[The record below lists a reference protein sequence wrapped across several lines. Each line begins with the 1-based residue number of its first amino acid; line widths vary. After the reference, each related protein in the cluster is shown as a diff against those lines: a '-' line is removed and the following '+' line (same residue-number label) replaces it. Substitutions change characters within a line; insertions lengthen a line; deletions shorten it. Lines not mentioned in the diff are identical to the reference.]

1 MATDLGQ
8 SRATPPAKYEAF
20 VTAQLARA
28 ERRIRTLDLAT
39 ALLGFLTGTTV
50 FALLMTLCDRGLNLS
65 DGARQFAFAAYLLGA
80 AAYVGLTVVRPMRRR
95 VNPYFAARRVEATLP
110 GAKNSVVNWLDLQQ
124 TDVPPVIRGALGQRA
139 ARDLGRA
146 DLEQAISGRRAK
158 WAGLLAGALAG
169 VLLALI
175 FFQGAGPFFFRLGRV
190 FAPFAIGGPAPTRTQ
205 LTLLQPPEGDATVT
219 VGRPVTFVVRVDG
232 TVPDPRKADALKLL
246 FRYRED
252 EPYQERPLVPD
263 SGREWSVSVPAIDV
277 QSGFWYRVAGGDAVT
292 PEYRVRVR
300 STPLVTDFLATYQFP
315 AYTARPEVVRRER
328 KLEALVGTR
337 VVLKV
342 RTNRELKDAGL
353 DFDRKN
359 NEGRE
364 KVPGERLADEPTAF
378 RVVLPLEQSGQYRL
392 RFTAADGET
401 YLDPLAYPVVVTPDL
416 PPTVELT
423 KPGKDVQLPANG
435 VLQLEGQASD
445 DIGVKSLTLRMSL
458 LGGIRLQPKNYRS
471 DDKIRLPHGGYP
483 TSLAYKDFVELAK
496 LKDSEGKPVKL
507 QKGDTLEYWL
517 EASDACDRPRPNVSE
532 SKHYRV
538 QIVEASKDDRQQ
550 QQEVQ
555 QAQDEQKQH
564 EKSQDQQIQQED
576 KERQDAAEQQNQQN
590 QEESAKDQQPKDGG
604 DGKPGDKDQGTG
616 NKDGKD
622 GKDDKTG
629 SGNGEK
635 GDKGKDEKPGAS
647 DGSGNP
653 ADTEQQKKDEQTK
666 QQADRLQEAINKL
679 GQEQKNGEKGEGK
692 GDPKPGD
699 GTGKGEGKPEQAPQP
714 GEAKPEG
721 QPGADKQA
729 GEGKEGPKPGDKREK
744 PSEGK
749 GAGTPNP
756 MQDNKAEAKGG
767 SPMKDQAEGK
777 GEGTPMQ
784 PPSPAE
790 AKGGGSSPEGQ
801 KDAGKEKPESQ
812 GSPQKPVA
820 EGQAKDAGP
829 GGKTADGR
837 PAGEKKDQP
846 QPAEKSE
853 GKAGDKTAGGETQAA
868 PKGDKSSDPTPR
880 AEAKPDSTGGG
891 KEGSRAEAKPDKA
904 PSNAGGK
911 GEKMKPE
918 SVTPRDVEQL
928 AKDLDSSD
936 PRKREQAAEQLAK
949 AKDLARDAEAREAAR
964 KELEKHGLNPDG
976 KAGKPAPQDAT
987 PRDAEQLAKDLKSDD
1002 AGKREDAAKQ
1012 LEKMKDLARDPAT
1025 REAARKE
1032 LEKNGRGA
1040 GDDKIA
1046 QGKPQTPEGT
1056 SDGKKPESPAEAKGG
1071 AGDKKQETG
1080 TAKASDPKGEGQSAE
1095 GKDGPRQE
1103 GKVADAKEMS
1113 SDATKV
1119 PTGRRDGDGPDGVE
1133 PPVLDAKPKEHR
1145 AGVIQL
1151 EDIRKN
1157 INKDVLK
1164 AANMTEEQY
1173 REWEKAAR
1181 ELNQRLQAEAKSNDV
1196 PAAPQTGGGLATTG
1210 GKRTD
1215 PGAKGQPGEVR
1226 NGGKVQPPPDYRD
1239 GWSEFTRKK
1248 KAAENK
1254 DKQ

>member
-8 SRATPPAKYEAF
+8 SRATTPAKHEAY
-20 VTAQLARA
+20 VAGQLARA
-28 ERRIRTLDLAT
+28 GRRILTLDVAT
-39 ALLGFLTGTTV
+39 ALLGFLAGTIA
-50 FALLMTLCDRGLNLS
+50 FALLMALCDRGWNLS
-65 DGARQFAFAAYLLGA
+65 DGARQLALAAYLLGA
-80 AAYVGLTVVRPMRRR
+80 ATYLGLAVVRPLRRQ
-95 VNPYFAARRVEATLP
+95 VNPYFAARRVEQTLP
-110 GAKNSVVNWLDLQQ
+110 GAKNSVVNWLDLRQAEV
-124 TDVPPVIRGALGQRA
+124 TPVIRGALGHRA
-139 ARDLGRA
+139 AQDLSRA

-158 WAGLLAGALAG
+158 EAGLLAGVLAG

-175 FFQGAGPFFFRLGRV
+175 LFQGAGPFFFRLGRV
-190 FAPFAIGGPAPTRTQ
+190 FAPFALGGTAPTRTQ
-205 LTLLQPPEGDATVT
+205 LTLLQPPEGDASVS

-232 TVPDPRKADALKLL
+232 VMPDPKKADALKLL
-246 FRYRED
+246 LRYHDD

-277 QSGFWYRVAGGDAVT
+277 QSGFWYRITGGDAAT

-300 STPLVTDFLATYQFP
+300 STPLITDLLATYQFP
-315 AYTARPEVVRRER
+315 AYTARPEAVRRER
-328 KLEALVGTR
+328 KLEGLYGTR

-353 DFDRKN
+353 DFFDGK
-359 NEGRE
+359 EGRG
-364 KVPGERLADEPTAF
+364 KVRGEHLADEPNAF

-392 RFTAADGET
+392 HFTAADGEV
-401 YLDPLAYPVVVTPDL
+401 YADPLAYPVVVSPDL

-458 LGGIRLQPKNYRS
+458 LGNVKLQPKDYRS

-483 TSLAYKDFVELAK
+483 TALAYKDYVDLAK
-496 LKDSEGKPVKL
+496 LNDAEGKPVEL

-517 EASDACDRPRPNVSE
+517 EASDACDQPRPNVSE
-532 SKHYRV
+532 SKHFRV
-538 QIVEASKDDRQQ
+538 QIVEAAKDDKQRQQ
-550 QQEVQ
+550 DVQ

-564 EKSQDQQIQQED
+564 EQAQDQQIQQED
-576 KERQDAAEQQNQQN
+576 KDRQDAAQQQQQQN
-590 QEESAKDQQPKDGG
+590 QEEAAKDQQPKDGG
-604 DGKPGDKDQGTG
+604 GGSNADDKNQGSG
-616 NKDGKD
+616 NKDGKGD
-622 GKDDKTG
+622 KAGTGNDD
-629 SGNGEK
+629 K
-635 GDKGKDEKPGAS
+635 GDKGKDQKAGAGDQPGNA
-647 DGSGNP
+647 
-653 ADTEQQKKDEQTK
+653 ADAEQQKRDEEVK

-679 GQEQKNGEKGEGK
+679 GQQSQNGDKGEAK

-699 GTGKGEGKPEQAPQP
+699 GTGKGEGKPEQAPKP

-721 QPGADKQA
+721 QPGPQNQA
-729 GEGKEGPKPGDKREK
+729 GEGKEGPKPGDKQEK

-749 GAGTPNP
+749 GAGAPNP

-777 GEGTPMQ
+777 GEGSPSQ
-784 PPSPAE
+784 PPTPAE
-790 AKGGGSSPEGQ
+790 AKGGGSPEGQ
-801 KDAGKEKPESQ
+801 KDAGKEKPEAQ
-812 GSPQKPVA
+812 GSPQKPVS

-837 PAGEKKDQP
+837 PAGDKKDQP

-853 GKAGDKTAGGETQAA
+853 GKGAGEKPAGSDAQAA
-868 PKGDKSSDPTPR
+868 SKGDRSGDPTPR
-880 AEAKPDSTGGG
+880 AEAKPDSAGGG
-891 KEGSRAEAKPDKA
+891 KEGARAKAKPDKA
-904 PSNAGGK
+904 PSDAGGK
-911 GEKMKPE
+911 GEQKKPE

-928 AKDLDSSD
+928 AKDLDSGD
-936 PRKREQAAEQLAK
+936 ARKREQAAEQLAK

-976 KAGKPAPQDAT
+976 KAGKPAPENAT
-987 PRDAEQLAKDLKSDD
+987 PGDAERLAKDLKSDD
-1002 AGKREDAAKQ
+1002 AGKREDAARQ
-1012 LEKMKDLARDPAT
+1012 LEKMKDLARDPGT

-1046 QGKPQTPEGT
+1046 LGKPQTPEGNQ
-1056 SDGKKPESPAEAKGG
+1056 DGKKPEPPAEAKGG

-1080 TAKASDPKGEGQSAE
+1080 IAKAPDPKGEGQSGE
-1095 GKDGPRQE
+1095 GKDGPKQE
-1103 GKVADAKEMS
+1103 GKVADAKDKG
-1113 SDATKV
+1113 SDAMKT
-1119 PTGRRDGDGPDGVE
+1119 PTGNRDGDGPGGVE
-1133 PPVLDAKPKEHR
+1133 PPVQDAKPKEHR

-1151 EDIRKN
+1151 EDIRKHV
-1157 INKDVLK
+1157 NKDVLK

-1181 ELNQRLQAEAKSNDV
+1181 ELNQRLQAEAKADDV
-1196 PAAPQTGGGLATTG
+1196 PAAPQTGGGLPTAG

-1215 PGAKGQPGEVR
+1215 PGAKGQPGDVR
-1226 NGGKVQPPPDYRD
+1226 NGGTVQPPEDYRD
-1239 GWSEFTRKK
+1239 GWREFTRKK

>member
-1 MATDLGQ
+1 MATDLGP
-8 SRATPPAKYEAF
+8 SRATPSAKHEAY
-20 VTAQLARA
+20 VSAQLARA
-28 ERRIRTLDLAT
+28 ERRIRALDLAS
-39 ALLGFLTGTTV
+39 ALLGFLAGTIAY
-50 FALLMTLCDRGLNLS
+50 ALLMTLCDRGLYLS
-65 DGARQFAFAAYLLGA
+65 EGARQLAFVAYLLA
-80 AAYVGLTVVRPMRRR
+80 AAGYLGWTVVWPLRRQ
-95 VNPYFAARRVEATLP
+95 VNPYFAARRVEQTLP

-124 TDVPPVIRGALGQRA
+124 ADVPPVIRGALGQRA

-158 WAGLLAGALAG
+158 WAGGLTAALAG

-175 FFQGAGPFFFRLGRV
+175 LFQGAGPLFFRLGRI
-190 FAPFAIGGPAPTRTQ
+190 FAPFALGGTAPTRTQ
-205 LTLLQPPEGDATVT
+205 LTLLQPPEGDASVS

-232 TVPDPRKADALKLL
+232 VVPDAKKADALKLL
-246 FRYRED
+246 LRYHDD

-277 QSGFWYRVAGGDAVT
+277 QSGFWYRITGGDAAT

-300 STPLVTDFLATYQFP
+300 STPLITDFLATYRPP

-328 KLEALVGTR
+328 KLEGLYGTK

-353 DFDRKN
+353 ELDGK
-359 NEGRE
+359 EGRA
-364 KVPGERLADEPTAF
+364 KFPGERLAGEPNGF

-392 RFTAADGET
+392 RFTAADGEV
-401 YLDPLAYPVVVTPDL
+401 YADPLAYPVVVTPDL
-416 PPTVELT
+416 PPAVELT

-458 LGGIRLQPKNYRS
+458 LGNVKLQSKSYRS

-483 TSLAYKDFVELAK
+483 TALAYKDFVDLAK
-496 LKDSEGKPVKL
+496 LKDTEGKPVKL
-507 QKGDTLEYWL
+507 QKGDTMEYWL
-517 EASDACDRPRPNVSE
+517 EASDACDQPRPNVSE

-538 QIVEASKDDRQQ
+538 QIVEAAKDDRQHQ
-550 QQEVQ
+550 QDVQ

-564 EKSQDQQIQQED
+564 EQAQDQQIQQED
-576 KERQDAAEQQNQQN
+576 KDRQDAARQQQQQN
-590 QEESAKDQQPKDGG
+590 QEEASKDQQPKDGG
-604 DGKPGDKDQGTG
+604 GGSNPDEKKDSGNTG
-616 NKDGKD
+616 
-622 GKDDKTG
+622 GKDDKSGTG
-629 SGNGEK
+629 NDGK
-635 GDKGKDEKPGAS
+635 GDKGKEEKAGTSDQPGN
-647 DGSGNP
+647 SGD
-653 ADTEQQKKDEQTK
+653 AGQQKKDEEVK
-666 QQADRLQEAINKL
+666 QQADRLQEAINKV
-679 GQEQKNGEKGEGK
+679 EQNQKGGEKGEGK

-699 GTGKGEGKPEQAPQP
+699 GTGKGESKPEQSPKP

-721 QPGADKQA
+721 QPGAPNQA
-729 GEGKEGPKPGDKREK
+729 GEGKEGPKPGDTKEK

-749 GAGTPNP
+749 GAGAPNP
-756 MQDNKAEAKGG
+756 MQDNKAEPKGG
-767 SPMKDQAEGK
+767 SPMRDQAEGK
-777 GEGTPMQ
+777 GEGSPSQ
-784 PPSPAE
+784 PPTPAE
-790 AKGGGSSPEGQ
+790 AKGGGSPEGQ
-801 KDAGKEKPESQ
+801 KDAGKEKPEAQ

-829 GGKTADGR
+829 GGKPADGQ
-837 PAGEKKDQP
+837 PAGDKKDQP
-846 QPAEKSE
+846 KSTEKSE
-853 GKAGDKTAGGETQAA
+853 GKGAGEKPAGSDAQAT
-868 PKGDKSSDPTPR
+868 PKGDRSGDPAPR

-891 KEGSRAEAKPDKA
+891 KEGTQAEAKPDKA
-904 PSNAGGK
+904 PSDVGGK
-911 GEKMKPE
+911 GEPKKPE
-918 SVTPRDVEQL
+918 SLTPRDVQHL
-928 AKDLDSSD
+928 AKDLDSAD
-936 PRKREQAAEQLAK
+936 AGKREQAAEQLAK

-976 KAGKPAPQDAT
+976 KTGKPNPENGT

-1046 QGKPQTPEGT
+1046 QGKPQTPPEARQ
-1056 SDGKKPESPAEAKGG
+1056 DGKKPEPPAEAKGG
-1071 AGDKKQETG
+1071 TGDKKQETG
-1080 TAKASDPKGEGQSAE
+1080 TAKASDPKREGEPGE
-1095 GKDGPRQE
+1095 GKDGPKQE
-1103 GKVADAKEMS
+1103 GKVADAKDKGG
-1113 SDATKV
+1113 DAMKT
-1119 PTGRRDGDGPDGVE
+1119 PTGHRDGDGPGGAE
-1133 PPVLDAKPKEHR
+1133 PPVQDAKPKEHR

-1151 EDIRKN
+1151 EDIRKH

-1181 ELNQRLQAEAKSNDV
+1181 ELNQRLQSQAKSDDV
-1196 PAAPQTGGGLATTG
+1196 PAAPQTGGGLPTAG

-1215 PGAKGQPGEVR
+1215 PGAKGQPGDLR
-1226 NGGKVQPPPDYRD
+1226 NGSNLRPPDDYRA
-1239 GWSEFTRKK
+1239 GWIEFTRKK
-1248 KAAENK
+1248 KAAESK
-1254 DKQ
+1254 DK